1 MSDLLVSAIITLCV
15 ALAIGG
21 IFLANDARKKR
32 DEQALSDYCRARGYI
47 LETDKQPLRAE
58 IRVGGE
64 RFALTSTKISQRR
77 EDRDG
82 SGSSSPWE
90 YKTTLTMSA
99 VGLHRPS
106 YRLGRVP
113 RMDPR
118 DRLPDIAGHAL
129 IHRLMAD
136 LESSPWPEHA
146 RYIPSN
152 DKTGFLLFERTP
164 GEADK
169 AAQTLVPLLEGW
181 PAKYELF
188 ISSEPGK
195 LSLFS
200 SNCFI
205 DTAELLDRLIR
216 IGEAACDL

>member
-21 IFLANDARKKR
+21 IFLANGARKKR

-58 IRVGGE
+58 IRVSGE

-77 EDRDG
+77 EDRED

-99 VGLHRPS
+99 AGLYGPS

-113 RMDPR
+113 RMEPR
-118 DRLPDIAGHAL
+118 DRLPDIAGQAF
-129 IHRLMAD
+129 IHKLMAD
-136 LESSPWPEHA
+136 LESDTWPEHA

-152 DKTGFLLFERTP
+152 DRSGFLLFERTP

-216 IGEAACDL
+216 IGEAAAGL